1 MPHQTKVT
9 LINGRS
15 KPSKHTSSQQKPCTA
30 FLEIQDYN
38 TLTPNQQ
45 TDALDFILDDEQ
57 KGLSSING
65 YGFKIFDVFLGDYGL
80 PHQQWHVHIIMVNS
94 EWNGTTA

>member
-1 MPHQTKVT
+1 M
-9 LINGRS
+9 NGRS
-15 KPSKHTSSQQKPCTA
+15 KPSKHTSSQQKPYTA

-38 TLTPNQQ
+38 TLTPKQQ

-65 YGFKIFDVFLGDYGL
+65 HGFKIFDVFLGDYGL
-80 PHQQWHVHIIMVNS
+80 PHQQWHVHTIMVNS
-94 EWNGTTA
+94 EWNGTIA